1 MLDPASLVPLPFLRD
16 ASPAVI
22 ETLARHAVERR
33 YATAEVIFTAGAEPR
48 GLFLVLEGQVRVI
61 RGRGGRQ
68 HVVHTER
75 AGGTLGEVPLFSDGA
90 YPATAVAAEPTRCA
104 ILSREAIRAA
114 IAADPEIAFLL
125 LGRLASR
132 VRVLV
137 ERLDRLALQGARAR
151 LAAYLLARPLDRG
164 GRSVSLGMTQGELAE
179 ELGTVREIVVRGLQ
193 ELRRRGALRSLG
205 GGRFEILSRATLQLI
220 AEE

>member
-1 MLDPASLVPLPFLRD
+1 MLDPALLAPLPFLRD
-16 ASPAVI
+16 AAPAVI

-33 YATAEVIFTAGAEPR
+33 YAAAEVIFTAGAEPR
-48 GLFLVLEGQVRVI
+48 GLFIVLEGQVRVL
-61 RGRGGRQ
+61 RARGGRQ

-75 AGGTLGEVPLFSDGA
+75 AGGTLGEVPLFADGA

-104 ILSREAIRAA
+104 LLSREAIRAA
-114 IAADPEIAFLL
+114 IATNPEIAFLL

-137 ERLDRLALQGARAR
+137 ERLDRVALQGARAR
-151 LAAYLLARPLDRG
+151 LAAYILSRPP
-164 GRSVSLGMTQGELAE
+164 GRDGRTLTLGMTQSELAE

-193 ELRRRGALRSLG
+193 ELRRRGAIRSIG
-205 GGRFEILSRATLQLI
+205 GGRLEILSRAALERM